1 MNPHHIRLPGPLSW
15 QSVTHHEIALLR
27 LHNHSLWTQSES
39 QPAGLL
45 RRLGAVQAQEFA
57 YAKWSIGQR
66 TSGAT
71 HEHIQQAYAAGAVL
85 RTHVLRP
92 TWHFVHPAD
101 IRWLV
106 DLTAPR
112 IRILN
117 GFTQREHGIEES
129 MLRRSNA
136 VLAKALKGGHHLTR
150 TELAAKLAAARL
162 PSAGVPLA
170 YLVMHAELSKLICSG
185 TMRGKQH
192 TYALMDEWVP
202 AAPSIARDEAL
213 AELARRYF
221 VTRGPAT
228 VRDFAVWSSLTLAEA
243 RRGLQAV
250 QPALERIQAD
260 AREYW
265 LAPME
270 SSFSMKTPR
279 IDFVQC
285 YDEYIMSYSES
296 RDVLGVGA
304 LERPELVHFILLD
317 GHRIGRWRHQLGKGE
332 AEVQTSLDRPLK
344 AREAAALQSAI
355 RRYQQFHR
363 SNR

>member
-27 LHNHSLWTQSES
+27 LHNLSLWTQQEL
-39 QPAGLL
+39 QPADLL
-45 RRLGAVQAQEFA
+45 KSLGAVQAQEFA

-71 HEHIQQAYAAGAVL
+71 HEHIQSAYAAGAML

-101 IRWLV
+101 IRWLLE
-106 DLTAPR
+106 LTAPR

-117 GFTQREHGIEES
+117 GFTQREHGIEEA

-136 VLAKALKGGHHLTR
+136 VLQKALAGGHHLTR
-150 TELAAKLAAARL
+150 TELAARLAAARL
-162 PSAGVPLA
+162 PSTGVPLA
-170 YLVMHAELSKLICSG
+170 YLVMHAELGNLICSG

-192 TYALMDEWVP
+192 TYALMEEWVP
-202 AAPSIARDEAL
+202 ASPSFTRDEAL

-221 VTRGPAT
+221 VSRGPAT
-228 VRDFAVWSSLTLAEA
+228 VRDFATWSSLTLAEA

-250 QPALERIQAD
+250 QHGLEQIHAD
-260 AREYW
+260 GREYW
-265 LAPME
+265 LAPVD
-270 SSFSMKTPR
+270 SRPTAKTPR
-279 IDFVQC
+279 FDLVQC

-296 RDVLGVGA
+296 RDVLGVGT
-304 LERPELVHFILLD
+304 LERSEFVHFILLD
-317 GHRIGRWRHQLGKGE
+317 GHRIGRWRHQLGKAG

-344 AREAAALQSAI
+344 ARETAALQSAI

-363 SNR
+363 GDV